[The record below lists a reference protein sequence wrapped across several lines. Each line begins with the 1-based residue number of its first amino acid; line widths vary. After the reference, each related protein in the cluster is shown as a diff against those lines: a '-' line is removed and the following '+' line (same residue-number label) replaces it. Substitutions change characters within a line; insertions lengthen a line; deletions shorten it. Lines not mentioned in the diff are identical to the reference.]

1 MDLNIIWF
9 GLIGVLIMGY
19 AVLDGFDLGV
29 GALYLILGKT
39 QQDRKALLQSIGPFW
54 DGNEVWL
61 LTGAGAIFAAFPLVY
76 AKVFSGFYLCMMLVL
91 LGLIVRA
98 VSIEFRYQSESPAWQ
113 RRFDLM
119 FAIGS
124 IIPALLFGVA
134 MGNIALGLPLDS
146 NLNYTGGLLGL
157 LNPYALLLGL
167 LGLCAFVLQGNTY
180 IILKNTGIL
189 QENAKAILPKVWLAF
204 IILYMIASIASYL
217 AAPTLFVNYTHHGW
231 MYLAPLLVVFSL
243 ALIPWTLKNGRPLL
257 GFIASSAVISGLV
270 ATLGFGIF
278 PNLVPAVDPS
288 RSLSI
293 YNASSSQLTL
303 KVMLIIALIGLPLV
317 LFYTAYVY
325 YVFRG
330 KVELDD
336 HGY

>member
-1 MDLNIIWF
+1 
-9 GLIGVLIMGY
+9 V
-19 AVLDGFDLGV
+19 
-29 GALYLILGKT
+29 
-39 QQDRKALLQSIGPFW
+39 
-54 DGNEVWL
+54 
-61 LTGAGAIFAAFPLVY
+61 
-76 AKVFSGFYLCMMLVL
+76 
-91 LGLIVRA
+91 
-98 VSIEFRYQSESPAWQ
+98 
-113 RRFDLM
+113 
-119 FAIGS
+119 
-124 IIPALLFGVA
+124 
-134 MGNIALGLPLDS
+134 
-146 NLNYTGGLLGL
+146 
-157 LNPYALLLGL
+157 
-167 LGLCAFVLQGNTY
+167 
-180 IILKNTGIL
+180 
-189 QENAKAILPKVWLAF
+189 
-204 IILYMIASIASYL
+204 IASIASYL
-217 AAPTLFVNYTHHGW
+217 AAPALFVNYTRHGW

-270 ATLGFGIF
+270 ATLAFGIF
-278 PNLVPAVDPS
+278 PNLAPAADPS